1 VFQVFG
7 KQKVEP
13 VVKEPT
19 PEPEVEEDKDGRT
32 TEVAEKSAAAVKSD

>member
-1 VFQVFG
+1 MFQVFG

-19 PEPEVEEDKDGRT
+19 PEVAGNDGST
-32 TEVAEKSAAAVKSD
+32 PEVAESAAVKSH